1 MYGER
6 KRKGKDFSIE
16 EQILQ
21 FPRCTGKRVAGNLRL
36 TFSGRDYRTY
46 CIATLLNSAL
56 NFREDLRKGR
66 EIWFSLDG
74 GMRGECV
81 QRLARIL

>member
-1 MYGER
+1 MYGE
-6 KRKGKDFSIE
+6 KEKESIE

-66 EIWFSLDG
+66 SGFHWTLVVC
-74 GMRGECV
+74 GENACND
-81 QRLARIL
+81 